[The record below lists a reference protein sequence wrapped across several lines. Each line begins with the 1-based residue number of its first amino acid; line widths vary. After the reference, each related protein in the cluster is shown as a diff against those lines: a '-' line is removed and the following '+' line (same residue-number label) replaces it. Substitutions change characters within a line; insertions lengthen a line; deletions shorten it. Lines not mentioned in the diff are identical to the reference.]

1 MNLKGRTT
9 VVRRVCFAYIGGQVL
24 LSLFDLVYK
33 FVNEFLF

>member
-24 LSLFDLVYK
+24 LSLFDLIYK
-33 FVNEFLF
+33 FVNDCLF